1 MHYEPPYS
9 RVTELKL
16 DAVFLAS
23 GNEELTNNQ
32 LEPIDYDDL

>member
-9 RVTELKL
+9 RVTELSL
-16 DAVFLAS
+16 DAAFLAS
-23 GNEELTNNQ
+23 GCDQLTNNQ

>member
-9 RVTELKL
+9 RVTGLKL
-16 DAVFLAS
+16 DVAFLAS

-32 LEPIDYDDL
+32 IEPIDYDDL